1 MNQPVLQQSDKKAL
15 VFLLS
20 GFLGSGKTT
29 LLKRILSWETDLS
42 DTVVLVNEFGDV
54 GIDGDLLKN
63 SGSDVIEL
71 VSGCICCSLRND
83 LKQSL
88 SKILKQYRPSR
99 IFIEASGVSDPVAVL
114 SALSEAP
121 LAESLK
127 LEKIITVLDADLW
140 EARENFGQ
148 LFYNQLE
155 VADLI
160 LLNKSDLL
168 DKTAIPIYL
177 KEIHGI
183 FPHCRVVPTVRC
195 HIDSEIFCARS
206 IPKGALF
213 RPMNLFCEISPDE
226 ISPNRENIIDARQP
240 HNAPQFSH
248 HFVTFSFEHSQI
260 IDETQFNHFVDTLP
274 LEVFRMKG
282 PVHFRN
288 RTQMVNFVGGKSDW
302 SKWEGAPET
311 KLAFIGWDVNPAE
324 ILRKL
329 QRCISSP

>member
-1 MNQPVLQQSDKKAL
+1 MNQPAPQQSDQKTL

-88 SKILKQYRPSR
+88 LKILDQYRPKR
-99 IFIEASGVSDPVAVL
+99 IFIEASGISDPTAIL
-114 SALSEAP
+114 SALSESP
-121 LAESLK
+121 LPESMI
-127 LEKIITVLDADLW
+127 LEKIVTVLDADLW

-148 LFYNQLE
+148 IFYKQLE
-155 VADLI
+155 TANLI
-160 LLNKSDLL
+160 LLNKVDLL
-168 DKTAIPIYL
+168 DSASIPACL
-177 KEIHGI
+177 QEIHDV
-183 FPHCRVVPTVRC
+183 FPNCQVVPTVRC
-195 HIDSEIFCARS
+195 CVDPEIFWSQTTPRKME
-206 IPKGALF
+206 IKPMHLF
-213 RPMNLFCEISPDE
+213 HEASR
-226 ISPNRENIIDARQP
+226 NRNHHSDLHQLHDAFQ
-240 HNAPQFSH
+240 SSD
-248 HFVTFSFEHSQI
+248 HFITFSFENSRI
-260 IDETQFNHFVDTLP
+260 IDEPHFNDFVDALP

-282 PVHFRN
+282 PVQFPD
-288 RTQMVNFVGGKSDW
+288 RTEIINFVGGKGEW

-311 KLAFIGWDVNPAE
+311 KLAFIGWNVSPAE
-324 ILRKL
+324 ILNRL
-329 QRCISSP
+329 QRCIVNK